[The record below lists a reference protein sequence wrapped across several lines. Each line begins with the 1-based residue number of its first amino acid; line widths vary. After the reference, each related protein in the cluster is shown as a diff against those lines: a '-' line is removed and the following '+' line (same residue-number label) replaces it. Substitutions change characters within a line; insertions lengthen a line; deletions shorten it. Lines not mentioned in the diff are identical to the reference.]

1 MKDLGKI
8 VSGAENIAPKLEDVV
23 KGAMSTVAGT
33 DKASTTLS
41 KHFNSIENSRNA
53 LDKAWNKYQKN
64 SQNQSLQE
72 EYFSSLQNLSK
83 RLNKLAEEYD
93 MPKYFQNRHYMHF
106 DDKYVNELKYYVKA
120 IHTFDPVKRKGFR
133 IIFENLPADV
143 LDYSTGSNSVSI
155 RLKATEN
162 IYKKIESLNP
172 TQKENFLSLLPGY
185 TGSIDELI
193 VTSRLL

>member
-53 LDKAWNKYQKN
+53 LNKVRNKFSKD
-64 SQNQSLQE
+64 SQNQSLHQK
-72 EYFSSLQNLSK
+72 YYSSLQNLSK
-83 RLNKLAEEYD
+83 RLNKLVREYD
-93 MPKYFQNRHYMHF
+93 MPKYFQNIHYSYI
-106 DDKYVNELKYYVKA
+106 DDELVNDLKYYAKA
-120 IHTFDPVKRKGFR
+120 THTFDPVKRKDFG
-133 IIFENLPADV
+133 IIFDNLPENIK
-143 LDYSTGSNSVSI
+143 YNSISSNYVSI

-172 TQKENFLSLLPGY
+172 TQKENFLALLPGY